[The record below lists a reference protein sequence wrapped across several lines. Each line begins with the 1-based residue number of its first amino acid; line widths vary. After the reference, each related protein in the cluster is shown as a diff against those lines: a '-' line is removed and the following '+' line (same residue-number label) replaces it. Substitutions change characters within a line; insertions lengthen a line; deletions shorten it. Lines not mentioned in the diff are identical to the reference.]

1 MLNESA
7 FVAIGFV
14 IFVALAYKKIAS
26 AVADMLDQR
35 SAAIRTQLEEAKTL
49 REDAAA
55 ELAKYQKLQR
65 DASKEAKN
73 IIANAEAAAERI
85 RQAAEERAKDSVAR
99 RGAQAN
105 AKIKAAEEALLAELR
120 NRAAVLASEAAAT
133 IIAEQLDA
141 KASLKLVDD
150 ALAQISARP

>member
-1 MLNESA
+1 MLDESA
-7 FVAIGFV
+7 FVAIGFI

-35 SAAIRTQLEEAKTL
+35 SAAIRTQLDEAKTL
-49 REDAAA
+49 RDEAAA

-85 RQAAEERAKDSVAR
+85 RQAAEERAKESVTR
-99 RGAQAN
+99 REAQAN
-105 AKIKAAEEALLAELR
+105 AKIKAAEEALLTELR
-120 NRAAVLASEAAAT
+120 TRAAVLASEAAAN

>member
-1 MLNESA
+1 MLDESA

-49 REDAAA
+49 REEAAA
-55 ELAKYQKLQR
+55 ELTKYQKLQR

-85 RQAAEERAKDSVAR
+85 RQVAEERAKDSLAR
-99 RGAQAN
+99 REAQAN

-120 NRAAVLASEAAAT
+120 NRAAVLASEAAAN
-133 IIAEQLDA
+133 IIAEKLDA
-141 KASLKLVDD
+141 QASLKLVDD

>member
-49 REDAAA
+49 REEAAA

>member
-1 MLNESA
+1 MFDESA

-35 SAAIRTQLEEAKTL
+35 SVAIRSQLEEAKTL
-49 REDAAA
+49 REEAAA

-85 RQAAEERAKDSVAR
+85 RQAAEERAKESVAR
-99 RGAQAN
+99 REAQAN
-105 AKIKAAEEALLAELR
+105 AKIKAAEEALLVELR
-120 NRAAVLASEAAAT
+120 NRAAMLASEAAAN
-133 IIAEQLDA
+133 IIAEKLDA
-141 KASLKLVDD
+141 EASLKLVDD

>member
-1 MLNESA
+1 MLDESA

-85 RQAAEERAKDSVAR
+85 RQAAEERANDSVAR
-99 RGAQAN
+99 REAQAN

>member
-1 MLNESA
+1 MLDESA

-49 REDAAA
+49 REEAAA
-55 ELAKYQKLQR
+55 ELTKYQKLQR

-85 RQAAEERAKDSVAR
+85 RQVAEERAKDSLAR
-99 RGAQAN
+99 REAQAN
-105 AKIKAAEEALLAELR
+105 SKIKAAEEALLAELR
-120 NRAAVLASEAAAT
+120 NRAAVLASEAAAN
-133 IIAEQLDA
+133 IIAEKLDA
-141 KASLKLVDD
+141 QASLKLVDD

>member
-1 MLNESA
+1 MLDESA
-7 FVAIGFV
+7 FVAIGFI

-35 SAAIRTQLEEAKTL
+35 SAAIRTQLDEAKTL
-49 REDAAA
+49 RDEAAA
-55 ELAKYQKLQR
+55 ELAKYQKLHR

-85 RQAAEERAKDSVAR
+85 RQAAEERAKESVTR
-99 RGAQAN
+99 REAQAN
-105 AKIKAAEEALLAELR
+105 AKIKAAEEALLTELR
-120 NRAAVLASEAAAT
+120 TRAAVLASEAAAN

>member
-1 MLNESA
+1 M
-7 FVAIGFV
+7 
-14 IFVALAYKKIAS
+14 
-26 AVADMLDQR
+26 
-35 SAAIRTQLEEAKTL
+35 
-49 REDAAA
+49 
-55 ELAKYQKLQR
+55 QR

-99 RGAQAN
+99 REAQAN

>member
-1 MLNESA
+1 MLDESA

-49 REDAAA
+49 REEAAA
-55 ELAKYQKLQR
+55 ELTKYQKLQR

-85 RQAAEERAKDSVAR
+85 RQVAEERAKDSLAR
-99 RGAQAN
+99 REAQAN

-120 NRAAVLASEAAAT
+120 NQAAVLASEAAAN
-133 IIAEQLDA
+133 IIAEKLDA
-141 KASLKLVDD
+141 QASLKLVDD

>member
-1 MLNESA
+1 MLDESA

-99 RGAQAN
+99 REAQAN

>member
-1 MLNESA
+1 MLDESA

-49 REDAAA
+49 REEAAA
-55 ELAKYQKLQR
+55 ELTKYQKLQR

-85 RQAAEERAKDSVAR
+85 RQVAEERAKDSLAR
-99 RGAQAN
+99 REAQAN

-120 NRAAVLASEAAAT
+120 NRAAVLASEAAAN
-133 IIAEQLDA
+133 IISEKLDA
-141 KASLKLVDD
+141 QASLKLVDD